1 MRIEVFHIYRP
12 GKISAAELKPAGF
25 RERVFAQLIDG
36 IILGAF
42 TGIFLAIISGGKI
55 FAVWISPMIPVF
67 LVQHVEDFVPNLI
80 DWWWGG
86 YHQTISLKYL
96 ADINLAFPSP
106 LQWFLYIFYY
116 TFFHSVYGQ
125 TPGKMMKGLVVL
137 SEQKGLLSAGRS
149 FLRWLYY
156 LLSILPLGF
165 GFWIMLISTKQI
177 CLHDL
182 LAKTRVYR
190 FVELTANAN

>member
-42 TGIFLAIISGGKI
+42 IGILLAVISQGKI

-67 LVQHVEDFVPNLI
+67 LVQHVEGFIPNLS

-86 YHQTISLKYL
+86 YHHTISLKYL

-106 LQWFLYIFYY
+106 LQWILYIFYY
-116 TFFHSVYGQ
+116 TFFHSTYGQ

-137 SEQKGLLSAGRS
+137 SEQKRILSAGRS
-149 FLRWLYY
+149 FLRWLCY
-156 LLSILPLGF
+156 LLSIIPLGF
-165 GFWIMLISTKQI
+165 GFWMMLISKRRI

-182 LAKTRVYR
+182 LARTRVYR
-190 FVELTANAN
+190 FVELAPNTN

>member
-67 LVQHVEDFVPNLI
+67 LVQHVEDFVPNLK

-165 GFWIMLISTKQI
+165 GFWIMLSSTKQI